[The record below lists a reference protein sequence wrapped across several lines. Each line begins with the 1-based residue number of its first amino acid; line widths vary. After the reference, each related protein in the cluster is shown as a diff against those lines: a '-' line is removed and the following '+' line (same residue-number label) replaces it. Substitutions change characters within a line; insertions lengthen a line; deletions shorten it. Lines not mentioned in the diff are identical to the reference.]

1 MNTDEYASQEETVAA
16 IRALSGAD
24 HKKLILISRYW
35 YRWRGEPFQ
44 GITSPEDLLQEAFVR
59 TLDRKRRWRKSKVG
73 LVRHPDQTMRSISG
87 HLVAKAEDEREG
99 LAAFPGR
106 RAPKLE
112 EQVLARERIAAIE
125 KAFSDDPIALDV
137 LQCRAAGDTASEIR
151 SELSLNDTEYA
162 TICKRIVRKFAKTSN
177 RLIEG

>member
-59 TLDRKRRWRKSKVG
+59 TLEDRKSV
-73 LVRHPDQTMRSISG
+73 V
-87 HLVAKAEDEREG
+87 
-99 LAAFPGR
+99 
-106 RAPKLE
+106 
-112 EQVLARERIAAIE
+112 
-125 KAFSDDPIALDV
+125 
-137 LQCRAAGDTASEIR
+137 
-151 SELSLNDTEYA
+151 
-162 TICKRIVRKFAKTSN
+162 
-177 RLIEG
+177 